1 MSPLGFFQYGGE
13 VSTAEIEP
21 LRDVAGHR
29 DPRAVPRHAIILA
42 EDPHAAGTV
51 IDFENA
57 GAERTER
64 TRNLPGNRDF
74 LTRKSSGVPINVRN
88 GGSLWASC
96 EQQGAQ
102 SDQNCRQNLGTHF
115 QHTVL
120 LRRKW
125 TQILPLLLDANANFG
140 DGPHL
145 PTIMAQL
152 GGPDARRLQ

>member
-1 MSPLGFFQYGGE
+1 KSECRSQNAEVEQTTSVFLRLNSDLITFAFPLMSPLGFFQYGGE

-88 GGSLWASC
+88 GG
-96 EQQGAQ
+96 
-102 SDQNCRQNLGTHF
+102 
-115 QHTVL
+115 
-120 LRRKW
+120 
-125 TQILPLLLDANANFG
+125 
-140 DGPHL
+140 
-145 PTIMAQL
+145 
-152 GGPDARRLQ
+152 